1 MSDEQD
7 HTSAEQTPGGTGRPR
22 SPVIDAIADLMQT
35 AVDWLRQEAE
45 ATVRE
50 KVVPPLQQVGIM
62 IGAAIGASSAMVIG
76 IIFVAVSL
84 VMFVG
89 GWIGY
94 PFAFLAIGAAYLLVA
109 LVFTVVKVT
118 KMQR

>member
-1 MSDEQD
+1 MSDEQGV
-7 HTSAEQTPGGTGRPR
+7 PGGVGSAAESRGPR
-22 SPVIDAIADLMQT
+22 NPVIDAIADLMQT

-50 KVVPPLQQVGIM
+50 KIVPPLQQVGIL
-62 IGAAIGASSAMVIG
+62 IGAAIGAASAMVMG
-76 IIFVAVSL
+76 LIFVAVAL
-84 VMFVG
+84 VMFLG

-94 PFAFLAIGAAYLLVA
+94 PFAFLAIGGSYMLVA
-109 LVFTVVKVT
+109 LVFTILKVR